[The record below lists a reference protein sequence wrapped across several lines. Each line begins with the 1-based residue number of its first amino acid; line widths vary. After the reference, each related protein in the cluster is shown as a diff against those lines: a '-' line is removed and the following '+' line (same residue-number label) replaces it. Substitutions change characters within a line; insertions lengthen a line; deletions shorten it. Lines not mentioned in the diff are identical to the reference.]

1 MAGSY
6 PNTGALF
13 INNRD
18 DNPKAPQ
25 WKGDIELDADLL
37 RVLVEKAK
45 ARQPI
50 KLSLAGWEK
59 ESPKA
64 GRFISL
70 RADKPYEKPSAAP
83 APIKSSGGFDV
94 DEDDEIPF

>member
-1 MAGSY
+1 MASSY

-37 RVLVEKAK
+37 RILVEKAK

-50 KLSLAGWEK
+50 KLALAGWEK

-70 RADKPYEKPSAAP
+70 RADKPYEKPAAAP
-83 APIKSSGGFDV
+83 APASSPVGSYD
-94 DEDDEIPF
+94 DDEIPF

>member
-13 INNRD
+13 RNNRD
-18 DNPKAPQ
+18 DHPKAPQ

-50 KLSLAGWEK
+50 KLSIAGWEK

-64 GRFISL
+64 GTFISL
-70 RADKPYEKPSAAP
+70 KADKPYEKQAAP
-83 APIKSSGGFDV
+83 PPKSSPVGSYD
-94 DEDDEIPF
+94 DDEIPF